1 MARDDIVDMD
11 AEEEPT
17 TDSLVTG
24 ITVFTFL
31 ALGGAWYLLQTAL
44 ANNYDTGMLK

>member
-31 ALGGAWYLLQTAL
+31 ALGAAWYLIQSTLGAH
-44 ANNYDTGMLK
+44 YGEGMLK